1 MVTESVLES
10 LREVC
15 ALDAAAASEWQ
26 TRAAL
31 DGWSRSVVCTTQPPL
46 CVLIREML

>member
-10 LREVC
+10 LREVR
-15 ALDAAAASEWQ
+15 AGDAVAASEWQ

-31 DGWSRSVVCTTQPPL
+31 DGWSRSGSCSTQPPQ
-46 CVLIREML
+46 CVLIREIL